1 MNFDFTQFDFAQSHF
16 QLFSLPAQFALD
28 QPKLDSHYRALL
40 AQYHPDRFASESDA
54 VRRISLQIATQVNE
68 AYQTLKSP
76 IARGRYLLK
85 LAGVDTQ
92 EESNTAM
99 PIDFLMNQ
107 MEWREA
113 ISDAKSTQ
121 NIDRLEAIGRELAL
135 ETSAL
140 EQHLASLLD
149 ETHDLSAATVAVRKL
164 RFMEKLEQEIGDAI
178 ETLLF

>member
-1 MNFDFTQFDFAQSHF
+1 MNFDFTQNHFALFD
-16 QLFSLPAQFALD
+16 LPAQFALD
-28 QPKLDSHYRALL
+28 QRSIDSNYRSLL
-40 AQYHPDRFASESDA
+40 ATYHPDRFASENDA
-54 VRRISLQIATQVNE
+54 VRRMSLQIATQVNE

-113 ISDAKSTQ
+113 IGDAKVTQ
-121 NIDRLEAIGRELAL
+121 NIESLENIGRELAA

>member
-1 MNFDFTQFDFAQSHF
+1 MNFDFTQNHFA
-16 QLFSLPAQFALD
+16 LFGLPARFALD
-28 QPKLDSHYRALL
+28 QRSIDSNYRSLL
-40 AQYHPDRFASESDA
+40 ATYHPDRFASENDA
-54 VRRISLQIATQVNE
+54 VRRMSLQIATQVNE

-113 ISDAKSTQ
+113 IGDAKTTQ
-121 NIDRLEAIGRELAL
+121 NIESLENIGRELAA

>member
-1 MNFDFTQFDFAQSHF
+1 MNFDFTQNHFD
-16 QLFSLPAQFALD
+16 LFSLPAQFVLD
-28 QPKLDSHYRALL
+28 QRLLESNYRALL
-40 AQYHPDRFASESDA
+40 ASCHPDRFASENDA
-54 VRRISLQIATQVNE
+54 RRRLSLQIATQVNE

-76 IARGRYLLK
+76 LARGRYLLK
-85 LAGVDTQ
+85 LSGVDTQ

-113 ISDAKSTQ
+113 IADAKASQ
-121 NIDRLEAIGRELAL
+121 NIESLENIGRELAA

>member
-1 MNFDFTQFDFAQSHF
+1 MNFDFTQNHFA
-16 QLFSLPAQFALD
+16 LFSLPAQFALD
-28 QPKLDSHYRALL
+28 QRSIDSNYRALL
-40 AQYHPDRFASESDA
+40 ATYHPDRFASESDA
-54 VRRISLQIATQVNE
+54 VRRMSLQIATQVNE

-76 IARGRYLLK
+76 INRGRYLLK

-113 ISDAKSTQ
+113 IGDAKATQ
-121 NIDRLEAIGRELAL
+121 NIESLENIGRELAA
-135 ETSAL
+135 ETSTL

>member
-1 MNFDFTQFDFAQSHF
+1 MNFDFTQNHFD
-16 QLFSLPAQFALD
+16 LFSLPAQFVLD
-28 QPKLDSHYRALL
+28 QRLLESNYRALL
-40 AQYHPDRFASESDA
+40 ASCHPDRFASENDA
-54 VRRISLQIATQVNE
+54 RRRLSLQIATQVNE

-76 IARGRYLLK
+76 LARGRYLLK
-85 LAGVDTQ
+85 LSGVDTQ

-113 ISDAKSTQ
+113 IAEAKASQ
-121 NIDRLEAIGRELAL
+121 NIESLENIGRELAA